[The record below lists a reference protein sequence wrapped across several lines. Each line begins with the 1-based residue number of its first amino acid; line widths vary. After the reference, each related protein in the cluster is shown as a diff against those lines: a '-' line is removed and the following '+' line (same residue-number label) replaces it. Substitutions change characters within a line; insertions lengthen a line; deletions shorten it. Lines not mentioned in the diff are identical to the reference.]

1 MSNFLADNVDWI
13 VPMALLVVTSL
24 YGHFKKRKIAEATA
38 KAKPTPEVSRQIA
51 KQIAMLQQKVE
62 AKEPAPAQ
70 PRVAPRTALPDEGV
84 PSVEMLPIEAPM
96 DKPIEAAQR
105 CDRHQ
110 RLRRAVIWSE
120 ILRRPQL

>member
-70 PRVAPRTALPDEGV
+70 QGLLRARPCPTKACPQWKCCRLKRRWTSQLKQRNAATAI
-84 PSVEMLPIEAPM
+84 SAC
-96 DKPIEAAQR
+96 AA
-105 CDRHQ
+105 
-110 RLRRAVIWSE
+110 L
-120 ILRRPQL
+120 